1 MDLIQETKRFFKLL
15 APRHSI
21 GLLVLV
27 GGCAPDGWY
36 RTTLPQPL
44 VSRSLH
50 RHAQFQV
57 WSHGNMARWHAVMVN
72 RDSLSGIP
80 YNKPLDCDSCRR
92 SISLIEVDS
101 LKKGRPSI
109 ANELVAVP
117 AIMLV
122 EVAVCTLV
130 GARNGC

>member
-1 MDLIQETKRFFKLL
+1 
-15 APRHSI
+15 
-21 GLLVLV
+21 
-27 GGCAPDGWY
+27 
-36 RTTLPQPL
+36 
-44 VSRSLH
+44 
-50 RHAQFQV
+50 
-57 WSHGNMARWHAVMVN
+57 MARWHAVMVN